1 MMLDLRGRHVV
12 VTGASSG
19 IGKSLA
25 LALAGEGARVTL
37 IARRKEALD
46 ALANEI
52 EAAGGKA
59 FAVSA
64 DVGIKESVEAAMGQA
79 RAVSGPVDVLVANA
93 GIGRNMNVKKLDT
106 TLVEETMQ
114 INFMGVVYATCAVLP
129 EMIERNEGTIVA
141 VSSLAAWRGLPT
153 SAPYC
158 ASKAAVTAW
167 MEGLRTDL
175 HHTNVQM
182 STCHPGF
189 IRTPMTD
196 KNKFKMPFLM
206 EVDDA
211 ATALVKG
218 IRKGGS
224 EINFPWRLVTL
235 MRLVRFVPN
244 WLFDRAVGRR
254 V

>member
-1 MMLDLRGRHVV
+1 MLDLQGKHVV

-19 IGKSLA
+19 IGRSLA
-25 LALAGEGARVTL
+25 LALAREGANVTL
-37 IARRKEALD
+37 MARRKEALD
-46 ALANEI
+46 ALASEI
-52 EAAGGKA
+52 ETAGGKA
-59 FAVSA
+59 LAVSV
-64 DVGIKESVEAAMGQA
+64 DVGVKESVEAGMA
-79 RAVSGPVDVLVANA
+79 RAREVAGPVDVLVANA
-93 GIGRNMNVKKLDT
+93 GVGRNMKVRKLDIS
-106 TLVEETMQ
+106 LVEETMQ
-114 INFMGVVYATCAVLP
+114 INFMGVAYATCAVLP

-167 MEGLRTDL
+167 MEGLRADL
-175 HHTNVQM
+175 HHTNVQI

-211 ATALVKG
+211 ANALVKG

-244 WLFDRAVGRR
+244 WLFDRAVSGR